1 MLSTKE
7 AAELLGYH
15 SSRETEH
22 LVTKVALTP
31 DDFSKYHQSK
41 MPTLAEN
48 LLFAIVRA
56 CRISNG
62 KAGGIGTKTTM
73 SITEMDI
80 DGEVAIVVKAKG
92 KILGTLIEKENMTG
106 AKIQWK
112 TRHHFAEAIIL
123 SLFPEL
129 CNDPE
134 FNGGLRDLFDLLVV
148 EAGQAKEVSVYE
160 NDRAKAYRL
169 ACKLSEHV
177 YYRLISSGA
186 DKIDLEFPA
195 ATLPLIN
202 PERFNT
208 DAYVPDDIKFG
219 SFPFLLG
226 KKSESD
232 SSSKEVHDLA
242 SFAGAYALRE
252 ITPDEQKMVP
262 ELDPWFVITPT
273 IVDLCKDVKTTSGKR
288 TKVSNILLRGEAGT
302 GKTQTAVAIAA
313 GINLPYMLFACH
325 PSTEVF
331 DIVGQFIPISKDEEL
346 TGDEFEY
353 DDILYDPASVYKT
366 VTGTDKEDVTAGEVL
381 RMIAGR
387 INAGGTKYRY
397 VESPLVQA
405 LRYGWV
411 CEIQEPTLIKE
422 PGVLPGLNAMMEKDG
437 TVVLP
442 ITGETFKRHP
452 NAVVICTTN
461 NDYEGCQPLNK
472 SFVNRMNI
480 IQDVEEFDVDLLLQL
495 LKNNTEETDEDM
507 LRAMINIV
515 ENMKTELRNLGDN
528 TGVLGLRNLINWV
541 TLTQSRGDAYKAAML
556 SIIPA
561 SSTDPY
567 VRDSLKTM
575 FLDTSV
581 FAR

>member
-22 LVTKVALTP
+22 LVSKVTLTP
-31 DDFSKYHQSK
+31 ADCSKFHQSK

-48 LLFAIVRA
+48 LLYAITLA
-56 CRISNG
+56 CRMFKEN
-62 KAGGIGTKTTM
+62 KKGGVGTKTTM
-73 SITEMDI
+73 AITETHMD
-80 DGEVAIVVKAKG
+80 DSSVVIVVKAKG
-92 KILGTLIEKENMTG
+92 KILGTLVDKENMIG
-106 AKIQWK
+106 AKIAWK

-134 FNGGLRDLFDLLVV
+134 FKGGIGELFDLFVIDGSKTYV
-148 EAGQAKEVSVYE
+148 EEINRE
-160 NDRAKAYRL
+160 RAYRL
-169 ACKLSEHV
+169 SCMLSEHV
-177 YYRLISSGA
+177 YYRLISTGTGSL
-186 DKIDLEFPA
+186 DLEYPA
-195 ATLPLIN
+195 PTLPLIN

-208 DAYVPDDIKFG
+208 DAYIPDDVNYG
-219 SFPFLLG
+219 SFPFLMG
-226 KKSESD
+226 KNSD
-232 SSSKEVHDLA
+232 SVEPAVAVYDHD
-242 SFAGAYALRE
+242 SFAGAYALRD
-252 ITPDEQKMVP
+252 ITQEEQKMVP

-273 IVDLCKDVKTTSGKR
+273 IVDLCKDIKNSSGKR
-288 TKVSNILLRGEAGT
+288 NQVQNVLLRGEAGT
-302 GKTQTAVAIAA
+302 GKTQTAYAIAA
-313 GINLPYMLFACH
+313 GVNLPYMLFACH

-346 TGDEFEY
+346 TGDEIEY
-353 DDILYDPASVYKT
+353 DDVLYDPASVYKSI
-366 VTGTDKEDVTAGEVL
+366 TGTDKEDVTPAEVL

-387 INAGGTKYRY
+387 INQGGTKYRY

-442 ITGETFKRHP
+442 VTGETFKRHP
-452 NAVVICTTN
+452 NAIVICTTN

-480 IQDVEEFDVDLLLQL
+480 IQDVEEFDKELLLQL
-495 LKNNTEETDEDM
+495 LKNNTEESDEDM
-507 LRAMINIV
+507 LRAMITVV
-515 ENMKTELRNLGDN
+515 ESMKTELRNMGDN

-541 TLTQSRGDAYKAAML
+541 TLTQSRGNPYAAAML

-561 SSTDPY
+561 SSTDPF
-567 VRDSLKTM
+567 VRDSLKTTY
-575 FLDTSV
+575 LDTSV